1 MVITVAVS
9 GVIIVTV
16 GLKWL
21 IAELAVVLVDILLGA
36 LGLGRHVVLFELVYL
51 LHDGRVQ

>member
-51 LHDGRVQ
+51 LHDGSVE